1 MCLNI
6 LEHFQ
11 ATLQRDFG
19 EIRDRDQADVVE
31 GEVGGEQLIVTDI
44 NMDFNAQL
52 SPEVNRGNTG
62 KTLFSGE
69 WFLMW
74 ENIKQ
79 IKVNDGLTQSW
90 VYNVHLASSQ
100 SVFCFGSLF
109 LVISVE
115 INLWKI
121 PQPNNQTQ
129 NYEEKKTFQN
139 FRFHEDFL

>member
-69 WFLMW
+69 
-74 ENIKQ
+74 
-79 IKVNDGLTQSW
+79 
-90 VYNVHLASSQ
+90 
-100 SVFCFGSLF
+100 
-109 LVISVE
+109 
-115 INLWKI
+115 
-121 PQPNNQTQ
+121 
-129 NYEEKKTFQN
+129 
-139 FRFHEDFL
+139 

>member
-52 SPEVNRGNTG
+52 SPEVSNTG
-62 KTLFSGE
+62 KTLVFWWMISDVRKYKTNKSE
-69 WFLMW
+69 WWAHTKLGVQRTFGQQPIFFFVL
-74 ENIKQ
+74 
-79 IKVNDGLTQSW
+79 GL
-90 VYNVHLASSQ
+90 Y
-100 SVFCFGSLF
+100 SL
-109 LVISVE
+109 
-115 INLWKI
+115 
-121 PQPNNQTQ
+121 
-129 NYEEKKTFQN
+129 
-139 FRFHEDFL
+139 